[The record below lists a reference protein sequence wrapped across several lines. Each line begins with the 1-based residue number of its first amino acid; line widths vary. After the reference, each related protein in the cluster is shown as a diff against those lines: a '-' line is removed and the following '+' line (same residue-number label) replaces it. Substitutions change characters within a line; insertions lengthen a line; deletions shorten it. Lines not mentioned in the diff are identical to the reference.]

1 MGLGLPLLALAAA
14 AVAAQDV
21 EVFLHGQAG
30 YPCIRTPSLI
40 TTGGALVA
48 FAGTRFGPGDGCI
61 PTVPYNKSC
70 DHDDTVMRKSTDRGV
85 SWGPIRVLSIAP
97 HRGGKGVR
105 NHGASLWDAVGKQ
118 IVLVLSV
125 APTDTLAVI
134 RSSDEGETWTPPRP
148 LHELGDDSGAHIS
161 PGRGLQLSPSHAHAG
176 RILFVAQLSVNTG
189 NVIFYSDDG
198 GKSWAKSPTIVQHC
212 NEAQMVE
219 LADGRLLLNARDE
232 DHRHNASVASGAR
245 RFSHSLDGGHTW
257 EPLGVLREDL
267 GDTNCMGSFLAADAQ
282 SSALLFSHP
291 NAAGRINGTVWI
303 SHDQAQTFSPLL
315 AVTPANSSQGFA
327 YSCMTRLPA
336 HAEGTAPEIGL
347 LYETGDPGRC
357 KLPRYRC
364 HLGCIL
370 LMMTERYCC

>member
-1 MGLGLPLLALAAA
+1 MGLGLPLLALAPAIV

-40 TTGGALVA
+40 TTGHALVA

-70 DHDDTVMRKSTDRGV
+70 DHDDTVMRRSTDRGV
-85 SWGPIRVLSIAP
+85 SWGPLRVLSIAP

-148 LHELGDDSGAHIS
+148 LHELGDDSGAHVS

-198 GKSWAKSPTIVQHC
+198 GKSWVKSPTIVQHC
-212 NEAQMVE
+212 NEAQVVE

-232 DHRHNASVASGAR
+232 DHRHNTSVASGAR
-245 RFSHSLDGGHTW
+245 RFSHSQVNTTACRPL
-257 EPLGVLREDL
+257 PLGCVQIYGVVSGRWAHL
-267 GDTNCMGSFLAADAQ
+267 GAARR
-282 SSALLFSHP
+282 
-291 NAAGRINGTVWI
+291 AAGRPRRHQLHGLVPRRGRAE
-303 SHDQAQTFSPLL
+303 QRPAVL
-315 AVTPANSSQGFA
+315 APQRGWK
-327 YSCMTRLPA
+327 
-336 HAEGTAPEIGL
+336 G
-347 LYETGDPGRC
+347 
-357 KLPRYRC
+357 
-364 HLGCIL
+364 
-370 LMMTERYCC
+370 